1 MTGERMTDRR
11 PPGWSRGTIRGD
23 RLAMTAVVALVL
35 ALTVPP
41 MGAGADGGH
50 ELTGVVYDIEA
61 VADGSILIAENT
73 RVMELRRG
81 EFTLVADL
89 PTAVGEGPIGTPATG
104 AVNGLAATAR
114 GDVFATTGGIDAAQG
129 AALWRVSRG
138 TARQVAD
145 IAAFEVE
152 HDPDAA
158 AGSRWKHPRCEEA
171 AGYSPGPQSNP
182 YHLTAL
188 SGSGT
193 LIADAAGNT
202 LLVARTNGDVDWVAV
217 FPPAYDDAGDWMVE
231 QVYEGIECYVQP
243 VPTAVAIGPDGAYYV
258 GELSGFP
265 TDPTDLVGLARIWR
279 IDAGARNVACPSEAC
294 KIVIDGLTSVV
305 DVEFGP
311 DGRLYVVELDASGW
325 LAAFGPTATGGT
337 IKACDVGT
345 GTCEL
350 IEDGLATP
358 GAITFDR
365 RGQLWVAESIFFQ
378 PKIRPVDLSV
388 AALPTGPGRV
398 AGSR

>member
-1 MTGERMTDRR
+1 MLRHSPGEARSMTGQRMTDRT
-11 PPGWSRGTIRGD
+11 PPGWSGGTIRGD
-23 RLAMTAVVALVL
+23 RLAMAAVVALVL

-41 MGAGADGGH
+41 MGAGADGH

-81 EFTLVADL
+81 ELTLVADL

-158 AGSRWKHPRCEEA
+158 EGSRWKHPRCEEA
-171 AGYSPGPQSNP
+171 AGYSPARSRTPTTSPRCQ
-182 YHLTAL
+182 AVR
-188 SGSGT
+188 T

-217 FPPAYDDAGDWMVE
+217 FPR
-231 QVYEGIECYVQP
+231 
-243 VPTAVAIGPDGAYYV
+243 PTTTQATGWSSRSTRASSATSSRCRP
-258 GELSGFP
+258 LSP
-265 TDPTDLVGLARIWR
+265 SDPTGRT
-279 IDAGARNVACPSEAC
+279 
-294 KIVIDGLTSVV
+294 TS
-305 DVEFGP
+305 
-311 DGRLYVVELDASGW
+311 AS
-325 LAAFGPTATGGT
+325 
-337 IKACDVGT
+337 
-345 GTCEL
+345 
-350 IEDGLATP
+350 
-358 GAITFDR
+358 
-365 RGQLWVAESIFFQ
+365 
-378 PKIRPVDLSV
+378 
-388 AALPTGPGRV
+388 
-398 AGSR
+398 